1 MVDKLSHAT
10 GWHLLAG
17 RAAAESAA
25 DAGRF
30 VIAGLRGSEF
40 TPPRAHGHVV
50 VVVRGDDPNHP
61 GSPMA
66 YWGTLNGVGRKD
78 SSIRYAFIPG
88 VDLDKVHY
96 F

>member
-1 MVDKLSHAT
+1 
-10 GWHLLAG
+10 
-17 RAAAESAA
+17 
-25 DAGRF
+25 
-30 VIAGLRGSEF
+30 
-40 TPPRAHGHVV
+40 
-50 VVVRGDDPNHP
+50 
-61 GSPMA
+61 MA